1 MVKESRGPYNLP
13 PANREVDNLTYN
25 AQADAR
31 PDSAEFNDNT
41 NPDVHPVGARG
52 ADNQPTNRDYAGE
65 DREAEMSDETGRIPK
80 GAVISFVSRSCC

>member
-41 NPDVHPVGARG
+41 NPDVQPVGARG